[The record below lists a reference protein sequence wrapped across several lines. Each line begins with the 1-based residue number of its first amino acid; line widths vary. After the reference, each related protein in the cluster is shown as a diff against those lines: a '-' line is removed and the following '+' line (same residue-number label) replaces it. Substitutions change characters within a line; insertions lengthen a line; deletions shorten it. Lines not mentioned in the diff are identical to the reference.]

1 MFIFKFVSPFVPN
14 FYNIKA
20 NHGIAMF
27 ILSKKA
33 YLEMKKFHKD
43 LVDKKNIFNLP
54 KHFDGFTNS
63 SSYKNIINQ
72 LKGDT
77 EIIQLQCLCYSGD
90 I

>member
-1 MFIFKFVSPFVPN
+1 MFIFKFVSPFIPN

-43 LVDKKNIFNLP
+43 ITDKKNIFNVL
-54 KHFDGFTNS
+54 KYFNEFSNS
-63 SSYKNIINQ
+63 QVYKNLVNQ
-72 LKGDT
+72 IASDK
-77 EIIQLQCLCYSGD
+77 
-90 I
+90 